1 MKTVEVQLPDSI
13 RLQLEEM
20 AKLEGISLNQMLVT
34 AASNEIIRQET
45 RGFFNQISRNYS
57 PQDFANALAA
67 VPDVPPVDGD

>member
-1 MKTVEVQLPDSI
+1 MKKLEIQLPDP
-13 RLQLEEM
+13 LHHQLEEM

>member
-1 MKTVEVQLPDSI
+1 MKKLEIRLPDP
-13 RLQLEEM
+13 LHQQLEEM
-20 AKLEGISLNQMLVT
+20 AKLEGVSLNQMLIT

-45 RGFFNQISRNYS
+45 RGFFNQISRSYS

>member
-45 RGFFNQISRNYS
+45 RGFFNHISRNYS
-57 PQDFANALAA
+57 PRDFANALAA
-67 VPDVPPVDGD
+67 VPDVPPVEGD